1 MSTTPAVPKTLDL
14 AKEPIEDPDKDPRK
28 DQRKERSAVR
38 SLLRLWPYV
47 RPVRGRLFTA
57 AVVAVVASCAGLV
70 IPLVLKWMVD
80 GPVAG
85 RDTGGVWLGA
95 LFLFLLGVVEAVL
108 FGLRRWLVA
117 RPLAG
122 VEAAMRADLYR
133 HLQRLP
139 VAFHDRWPSGQ
150 LLSRGT
156 TDLMLL
162 RMFLAFPLTF
172 LLVNGVT
179 ILVGVIIMLAQ
190 EWTLGLVLLAP
201 AVPVMIVCWL
211 FEKRYSKV
219 ARQAQDQVG
228 DLTTLVEES
237 VLGIRIIKGF
247 GRHRSQALA
256 FRDLSRTLRGTE
268 LAKARL
274 LAAIFAAI
282 TILPE
287 LAIGA
292 ALVLGTVQVADGELS
307 TGTLV
312 AFLSTALALR
322 WPIESIG
329 FLLAMS
335 QEAATATERYFEVLD
350 AEPESGGAGSG
361 AGAASRTGSGTRA
374 GTSTGS
380 GMEAGTSAGAA
391 ALHGGTRTTVPHPA
405 TASGADAGAEGG
417 SGAAAAATHGG
428 TPTAAAA
435 TASGAASGKGADA
448 ASAASAAAHR
458 GTPTAAGATAGADAA
473 AAATH
478 SGTRTAV
485 PAPADAPDATSGEG
499 ASATPGA
506 DPAVRRGTPTAEAT
520 PAGALDVD
528 VAAGVAATA
537 RHGRTPTAAA
547 ATARASDADTG
558 AGAGVAA
565 AAGHGGSPAVTAI
578 PATAPSAAG
587 TRTGGLQFHGVRFR
601 YPDAPADSTPIL
613 DRIDLHIRPGET
625 MALVGATGT
634 GKTTLTALV
643 PRLHEVT
650 RGRITLDGVDI
661 TDMPRET
668 LRALVAV
675 AFEEPTLFSASVG
688 ENVLMGAGSGAGEA
702 ELNRA
707 LAVAQADFTHGLP
720 QGTDTQVGEQGLSLS
735 GGQRQRL
742 ALARAVVGR
751 PRFLVL
757 DDPLS
762 ALDVHTETLVEAAL
776 RRVLAETTALVV
788 AHRPST
794 VLLADRVALL
804 SRGRIAAVGTH
815 HELLRTNAEYAWL
828 MSGTAEGTADRTTGE
843 TAAGTTEEDTR

>member
-1 MSTTPAVPKTLDL
+1 MPTTPAPAADTP
-14 AKEPIEDPDKDPRK
+14 AEEATETEPARS
-28 DQRKERSAVR
+28 RSAVR

-47 RPVRGRLFTA
+47 RPVRVRLFTA
-57 AVVAVVASCAGLV
+57 AVVAVLASCTGLV
-70 IPLVLKWMVD
+70 IPLVLKWIVD
-80 GPVAG
+80 GPVAD

-95 LFLFLLGVVEAVL
+95 LYLLLLGLAEAVL

-122 VEAAMRADLYR
+122 VEASMRADLYR

-179 ILVGVIIMLAQ
+179 ILIGFVIMLAQ

-256 FRDLSRTLRGTE
+256 FRDLSQTLRGTE
-268 LAKARL
+268 LVKARL
-274 LAAIFAAI
+274 LAWIFAAI

-335 QEAATATERYFEVLD
+335 QEAATATERYFEVMD
-350 AEPESGGAGSG
+350 AEPESGAD
-361 AGAASRTGSGTRA
+361 GT
-374 GTSTGS
+374 GTS
-380 GMEAGTSAGAA
+380 SA
-391 ALHGGTRTTVPHPA
+391 LL
-405 TASGADAGAEGG
+405 ASQAPG
-417 SGAAAAATHGG
+417 
-428 TPTAAAA
+428 
-435 TASGAASGKGADA
+435 
-448 ASAASAAAHR
+448 
-458 GTPTAAGATAGADAA
+458 
-473 AAATH
+473 
-478 SGTRTAV
+478 
-485 PAPADAPDATSGEG
+485 PAP
-499 ASATPGA
+499 
-506 DPAVRRGTPTAEAT
+506 
-520 PAGALDVD
+520 
-528 VAAGVAATA
+528 
-537 RHGRTPTAAA
+537 
-547 ATARASDADTG
+547 
-558 AGAGVAA
+558 
-565 AAGHGGSPAVTAI
+565 
-578 PATAPSAAG
+578 
-587 TRTGGLQFHGVRFR
+587 GGLRFHAVRFR
-601 YPDAPADSTPIL
+601 YPDAPADSAPVL

-625 MALVGATGT
+625 MALVGGTGT

-650 RGRITLDGVDI
+650 AGRITLDGQDI
-661 TDMPRET
+661 TEMPRET

-688 ENVLMGAGSGAGEA
+688 ENVLMGAGARAGET

-707 LAVAQADFTHGLP
+707 LAVAQADFVHALP
-720 QGTDTQVGEQGLSLS
+720 QDTDTQVGEQGLSLS

-762 ALDVHTETLVEAAL
+762 ALDVHTEALVEAAL
-776 RRVLAETTALVV
+776 RRVLADTTALVV

-794 VLLADRVALL
+794 VMLADRVALL
-804 SRGRIAAVGTH
+804 SEGRITAVGTH
-815 HELLRTNAEYAWL
+815 HELLRTSAEYAWL
-828 MSGTAEGTADRTTGE
+828 MSGTAETTE
-843 TAAGTTEEDTR
+843 TAKETTAETPKVTFEGDKR